1 MKPLNQAVDDY
12 LALRRSLGFKLREYG
27 ICLHEFV
34 LFLVKN
40 RSGHVTNKL
49 AVEYATQRQHEK
61 PVSWSRRL
69 GIVRGFATY
78 RIGTDP
84 KTEIP
89 PLGLLRFRSKRAC
102 PYVYTMDEICR
113 LLEAALKIES
123 PYELQPRT
131 YYCLFGLL
139 AVSGLRLGEAIN
151 LQPQDVDWSAGVLTI
166 RGAKFGKSRLVPLH
180 SSTRAVLFDY
190 AQRRDEIYE
199 RRPVSYFFVTSRGTK
214 LAKPNL
220 SRIFRELSRQ
230 IGIRAL
236 GVQHGPRLHDFR
248 HRFAIET
255 LLRWYRSGEQVTRRM
270 PVLSTYLG
278 HVNVSGTY
286 WYLSNTPELMAA
298 AGKLLENRWKGVAQ

>member
-1 MKPLNQAVDDY
+1 MKSLNQAVDDY

-34 LFLVKN
+34 SFLKAN
-40 RSGHVTNKL
+40 GSTRVTNKL

-69 GIVRGFATY
+69 IIIRGFAGY

-84 KTEIP
+84 QTEMP
-89 PLGLLRFRSKRAC
+89 PIGLLRFRSQRAR
-102 PYVYTMDEICR
+102 PYVYSKDEIRR

-123 PYELQPRT
+123 PHELQPQT

-139 AVSGLRLGEAIN
+139 AVSGLRVGEAIN
-151 LQPQDVDWSAGVLTI
+151 LQPHDVDWSAGVLTI

-180 SSTRAVLFDY
+180 PSTRAVLFDY
-190 AQRRDEIYE
+190 AQRRDEIYA
-199 RRPVSYFFVTSRGTK
+199 RRPVSHFFVSSHGTK
-214 LAKPNL
+214 LEKPNL

-230 IGIRAL
+230 IGIRKS
-236 GVQHGPRLHDFR
+236 GVRYGPRLHDFR

-255 LLRWYRSGEQVTRRM
+255 LLRWYRRGESVTRRM

-278 HVNVSGTY
+278 HVNVTGTY

-298 AGKLLENRWKGVAQ
+298 AGNLLEARWKGVAQ

>member
-1 MKPLNQAVDDY
+1 MKSLNQAVDDY

-34 LFLVKN
+34 SFLKAN
-40 RSGHVTNKL
+40 GSTRVTNKL

-69 GIVRGFATY
+69 IIIRGFAGY

-84 KTEIP
+84 QTEMP
-89 PLGLLRFRSKRAC
+89 PIGLLRFRSQRAR
-102 PYVYTMDEICR
+102 PYVYSKDEIRR

-123 PYELQPRT
+123 PHQLQPQT

-139 AVSGLRLGEAIN
+139 AVSGLRVGEAIN

-180 SSTRAVLFDY
+180 PSARAVLFDY
-190 AQRRDEIYE
+190 AKRRDEIYA
-199 RRPVSYFFVTSRGTK
+199 RRPVPYFFVSSHGTK
-214 LAKPNL
+214 LEKPNL

-230 IGIRAL
+230 IGIRKP
-236 GVQHGPRLHDFR
+236 GVRHGPRLHDFR

-255 LLRWYRSGEQVTRRM
+255 MLRWYRCGEQVTRRM

-278 HVNVSGTY
+278 HANVTGTY

-298 AGKLLENRWKGVAQ
+298 ASHLLETRWKGVAQ